1 MVARVLIA
9 EETEVL
15 DRDEWGELL
24 ECGEDLADIRYMA
37 ILSF

>member
-15 DRDEWGELL
+15 DGDEWGGLL
-24 ECGEDLADIRYMA
+24 ECGQDLADIRYMW
-37 ILSF
+37 LF